1 MERNIAVVGA
11 GYWGKNLVRNFA
23 ELGALHTVC
32 DRDTHSL
39 AAISSMEGVATESDY
54 HRVLENPAITGVVL
68 ATPAQLHHRMAKEA
82 LNAGKDVFVEKPL
95 ALTVHDGT
103 ELVEMADRAGRVLLV
118 GHLLE
123 YHPAVR
129 ALRQMAVNGDLGKIQ
144 YIYSNRLNLGKLR
157 TEENVLWSF
166 APHDIAAIL
175 GLLGD
180 ELPVEVTAHG
190 GSYLNSHIADVTL
203 SSLTFTSDV
212 RAHIFVSWL
221 HPFKEQ
227 RLVVVGDRKMAEF
240 ADTDPTDKLK
250 VYEHQVNWKG
260 NVPHPVK
267 GEARAVPFAA
277 DEPLRLEC
285 LDFLR
290 CIADRGQPVSSGRRA
305 LKVLQVLAACQ
316 ESLECGGVPVRV
328 AAHPDEFFV
337 HQTAIVEALA
347 EIGPGTK
354 IWHFTHVMPDAHI
367 GRGCVLG
374 QNVFVARGVRIG
386 DNVKAENNVSVF
398 EGVTL
403 EDDVFCGP
411 SCVFTNVIN
420 PRSHVSRK
428 HEYLPTLIKKGATLG
443 ANSVIVCGHTV
454 GRYAFV
460 GAGAVVTHDVPDYAL
475 VVGNPARRI
484 GWVCACGVRL
494 NTRANGLSCPECGA
508 GYTQLAP
515 DAIAPAEET
524 RHAGTAD

>member
-1 MERNIAVVGA
+1 MRRTIAVVGA
-11 GYWGKNLVRNFA
+11 GYWGKNLVRNFSQ
-23 ELGALHTVC
+23 LGALHTVC
-32 DRDTHSL
+32 DSEASNIQALKLPPEVASTVNYRD
-39 AAISSMEGVATESDY
+39 
-54 HRVLENPAITGVVL
+54 VLRDDSVDGIVL
-68 ATPAQLHHRMAKEA
+68 ATPARLHYGMTREA
-82 LNAGKDVFVEKPL
+82 LLAGKDVFVEKPL
-95 ALTVHDGT
+95 ALTVAEGA
-103 ELVEMADRAGRVLLV
+103 ELVELAARQGRVLLV

-123 YHPAVR
+123 YHPA
-129 ALRQMAVNGDLGKIQ
+129 LRKLKELVENGELGKIQ

-180 ELPVEVTAHG
+180 ELPVEVAAHG

-203 SSLTFTSDV
+203 SSLTFASDV

-227 RLVVVGDRKMAEF
+227 RLVVVGDHKMAEF
-240 ADTDPTDKLK
+240 ADTDPIDKLK
-250 VYEHQVNWKG
+250 VYEHQVTWKG
-260 NVPHPVK
+260 RTPHPVK
-267 GEARAVPFAA
+267 GEAHPIPFAD

-285 LDFLR
+285 LDFLHCMTER
-290 CIADRGQPVSSGRRA
+290 SVPISSGQRA

-316 ESLECGGVPVRV
+316 ESLERGGERVPMTPNAR
-328 AAHPDEFFV
+328 DFFV
-337 HQTAIVEALA
+337 HQTAIVE
-347 EIGPGTK
+347 EPSVMGSGTK
-354 IWHFTHVMPDAHI
+354 VWHFTHVMPDVHI
-367 GRGCVLG
+367 GRNCVLG
-374 QNVFVARGVRIG
+374 QNVFVARNTRIG
-386 DNVKAENNVSVF
+386 NNVKVENNVSVF

-428 HEYLPTLIKKGATLG
+428 HEYRPTLIRRGASLG

-454 GRYAFV
+454 GSYAFV
-460 GAGAVVTHDVPDYAL
+460 GAGAIVTHDVPDYAL

-494 NTRANGLSCPECGA
+494 GTRKNPLSCPECGA
-508 GYTQLAP
+508 TYVQDAP
-515 DAIAPAEET
+515 DSIAPAKET
-524 RHAGTAD
+524 QHASATD

>member
-1 MERNIAVVGA
+1 MKRNIAVVGA
-11 GYWGKNLVRNFA
+11 GYWGRNLVRVFS
-23 ELGALHTVC
+23 ELEALHTVC
-32 DRDTHSL
+32 DRDKRQLDSL
-39 AAISSMEGVATESDY
+39 DLADDVEQETDY
-54 HRVLENPAITGVVL
+54 RRVLEDPAVTGVVL
-68 ATPAQLHHRMAKEA
+68 ATPAHTHYVMSRDAML
-82 LNAGKDVFVEKPL
+82 AGKDVFVEKPL
-95 ALTVHDGT
+95 ALTVAEGA
-103 ELVEMADRAGRVLLV
+103 ELVQMADRASRVLLV

-123 YHPAVR
+123 YHPALH
-129 ALRQMAVNGDLGKIQ
+129 ALREMIRKGALGKIQ

-180 ELPVEVTAHG
+180 EMPVEVSAHG
-190 GSYLNSHIADVTL
+190 GSYLDSHIADVTL
-203 SSLTFTSDV
+203 SALAFPSDV

-250 VYEHQVNWKG
+250 VYEHRVDWIERTPQPMRG
-260 NVPHPVK
+260 I
-267 GEARAVPFAA
+267 AQSVPFEPE
-277 DEPLRLEC
+277 EPLRLEC

-290 CIADRGQPVSSGRRA
+290 CIEERDVPVSSGKRA
-305 LKVLQVLAACQ
+305 LDVLKVLAACQ
-316 ESLECGGVPVRV
+316 KSLESGGAKVSLDARIPDYF
-328 AAHPDEFFV
+328 AH
-337 HQTAIVEALA
+337 HTAIVE
-347 EIGPGTK
+347 EPSDIGFGTR
-354 IWHFTHVMPDAHI
+354 IWHFAHIMPDVHI
-367 GRGCVLG
+367 GRDCVFG
-374 QNVFVARGVRIG
+374 QNVFVASNVHIG
-386 DNVKAENNVSVF
+386 NNVKVENHVSVF

-428 HEYLPTLIKKGATLG
+428 HEYRPTLIKQGATLG
-443 ANSVIVCGHTV
+443 ANAVIVCGHTV

-460 GAGAVVTHDVPDYAL
+460 GAGAIVTHDVPDHAL

-494 NTRANGLSCPECGA
+494 SNSADKLACPECGA
-508 GYTQLAP
+508 NYTQ
-515 DAIAPAEET
+515 
-524 RHAGTAD
+524 

>member
-1 MERNIAVVGA
+1 MERIIAVVGA

-32 DRDTHSL
+32 DHDQRSL
-39 AAISSMEGVATESDY
+39 ANLKSIEGVAIESDY
-54 HRVLENPAITGVVL
+54 GRVLENPAITGVVL
-68 ATPAQLHHRMAKEA
+68 ATPAKLHHRMAKEA
-82 LNAGKDVFVEKPL
+82 LRAGKDLFVEKPL
-95 ALTVHDGT
+95 ALTVQEGT
-103 ELVEMADRAGRVLLV
+103 ELAEMAEKAGRVLLV

-123 YHPAVR
+123 YHPAVQS
-129 ALRQMAVNGDLGKIQ
+129 LRTMVTNGDLGKIQ

-175 GLLGD
+175 GLVGD

-203 SSLTFTSDV
+203 SSLTFASDV

-250 VYEHQVNWKG
+250 VYEHQVNWKEG
-260 NVPHPVK
+260 VPHPVK
-267 GEARAVPFAA
+267 GEAHSVPFAP

-290 CIADRGQPVSSGRRA
+290 CIAERSLPVSSGRRA

-316 ESLECGGVPVRV
+316 ESLERGGVPVRV
-328 AAHPDEFFV
+328 VPHADDFFV
-337 HQTAIVEALA
+337 HETAIVEGPA
-347 EIGPGTK
+347 EIGAGTK
-354 IWHFTHVMPDAHI
+354 IWHFTHVMPDVHI

-386 DNVKAENNVSVF
+386 DNVKVENHVSVF

-411 SCVFTNVIN
+411 ACVFTNVIN

-428 HEYLPTLIKKGATLG
+428 HEYRPTLIKRGASLG

-460 GAGAVVTHDVPDYAL
+460 GAGAIVTHDVPDYAL

-494 NTRANGLSCPECGA
+494 DTRAEPLTCPECGA

-515 DAIAPAEET
+515 DSIAPAEEM